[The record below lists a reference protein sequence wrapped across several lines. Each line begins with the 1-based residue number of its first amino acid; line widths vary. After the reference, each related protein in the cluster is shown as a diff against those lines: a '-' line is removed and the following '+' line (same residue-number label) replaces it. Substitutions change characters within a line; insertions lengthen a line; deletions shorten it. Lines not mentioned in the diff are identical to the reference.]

1 MDETSEYLA
10 VAGRTG
16 FAHYSVSTRKWRL
29 FGNETQEKDF
39 IVTGGILWWQE
50 NIIMGCYNLVRD
62 HEYNTA
68 NLTVFSLRAYCGYC
82 LFNTIL
88 LVGRFA
94 RRDSNLSSK
103 GETRQRVCPH
113 TEGGRSSFTRQSS
126 G

>member
-68 NLTVFSLRAYCGYC
+68 NLRYFLQKLMYC

-103 GETRQRVCPH
+103 GET
-113 TEGGRSSFTRQSS
+113 G
-126 G
+126 